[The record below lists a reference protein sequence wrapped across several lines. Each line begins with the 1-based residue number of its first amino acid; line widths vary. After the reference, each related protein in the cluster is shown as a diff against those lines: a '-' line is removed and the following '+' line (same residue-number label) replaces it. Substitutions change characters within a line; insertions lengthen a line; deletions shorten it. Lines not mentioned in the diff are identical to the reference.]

1 MNETGGIDGP
11 VLVTGAGG
19 FLGGAVARRLIAAGT
34 AVRLL
39 SRRPLPEF
47 DGTGAEIV
55 FGDLEERDSVLAA
68 CAGVAGVVHS
78 GAKPGIDA
86 PLATFLGPNVA
97 GTRHVIDGCLR
108 HRVPT
113 LVQVSSPSVAFDGA
127 PHDGRDE
134 TLPPLARGMGNY
146 PHSKLL
152 AERDALRA
160 DRVRGLRTVAIR
172 PHLIWG
178 PGDRHVLPGV
188 MEKLKTGRFPSIGGA
203 DPLVATTY
211 IENAAAAVILV
222 LRELPRR
229 PELAGRGYFLND
241 LPAVRLREF
250 VRRVAS
256 EAGIEEPRFR
266 SLPRPLAA
274 AAGRTATA
282 AWRTLGRRD
291 EPPLSPFTVAQ
302 LSVPHWYRTDE
313 LQRFGAWETIDP
325 EDAWARTR
333 PFLRA
338 LAGGTNAA

>member
-1 MNETGGIDGP
+1 MNRTGAADDL

-19 FLGGAVARRLIAAGT
+19 FLGGAVACRLIAAGT

-47 DGTGAEIV
+47 DGTGAEV
-55 FGDLEERDSVLAA
+55 FPGDLEDRDSVLAA
-68 CAGVAGVVHS
+68 CAGVAGVVHAA
-78 GAKPGIDA
+78 AKPGIDA
-86 PLATFLGPNVA
+86 PLETFLGPNVA

-108 HRVPT
+108 QRVPA
-113 LVQVSSPSVAFDGA
+113 LVHISSPSVAFDGA

-134 TLPPLARGMGNY
+134 TLPPLNRGMGNY
-146 PHSKLL
+146 SHSKLL
-152 AERDALRA
+152 AERDVLRA
-160 DRVRGLRTVAIR
+160 DRVRGLRTVAVR

-188 MEKLKTGRFPSIGGA
+188 VEKLRSGRFPSIGGA
-203 DPLVATTY
+203 DPLVATTF
-211 IENAAAAVILV
+211 IQNAAAAVTLV

-266 SLPRPLAA
+266 SLPRPVATL
-274 AAGRTATA
+274 AGRTATA

-313 LQRFGAWETIDP
+313 LERFGAWETVAP
-325 EDAWARTR
+325 EQAWAETR
-333 PFLRA
+333 PFLRD
-338 LAGGTNAA
+338 LAGRSESV